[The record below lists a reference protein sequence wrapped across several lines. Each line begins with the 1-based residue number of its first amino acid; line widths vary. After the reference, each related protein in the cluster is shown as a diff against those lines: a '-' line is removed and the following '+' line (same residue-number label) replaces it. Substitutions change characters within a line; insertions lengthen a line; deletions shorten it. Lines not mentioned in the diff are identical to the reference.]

1 MDEWKHYFL
10 TINAG
15 SSSVKFALF
24 ENTEFSRVAEGK
36 IDRIGLPGST
46 LSATLRIEDEE
57 KVDLPIDI
65 PDHTRAVDELLKFLS
80 VHLKGST
87 LSGIGHRIVH
97 GLNFTAHQRITPE
110 VLAELHQIAR
120 YAPEHLP
127 QEIAFIEEFARR
139 FPDVLQVACFDTVFH
154 STLLSEASRFPISR
168 ELFAKGV
175 KRYGFHGL
183 SLEYVREHLAT
194 LLEGDRSRGKIIV
207 LHLGSGASVT
217 AMRDGASVDT
227 SMGFTPLG
235 GIPMATRSGDLDP
248 GVVLALPELLGIS
261 FDEVRDV
268 LNRRS
273 GLLGMSETSPHMRDL
288 LDRVHGDERARDA
301 IAVYCYQIKK
311 YIGAYAAAL
320 GGVDAIVFSGGVGE
334 NAPEVRAQILAG
346 LGFLGIALDP
356 ERNNANAKTISSPD
370 SRVVVRVIPTDEEVV
385 IAKTVRRL
393 SGIL

>member
-1 MDEWKHYFL
+1 MDAWKHYFL

-24 ENTEFSRVAEGK
+24 ENTEFSRVIEGK
-36 IDRIGLPGST
+36 IDRIGLPGAV
-46 LSATLRIEDEE
+46 LSATLRIEEDEQ
-57 KVDLPIDI
+57 VTMGLDV
-65 PDHTRAVDELLKFLS
+65 PDHAHAVGELMQFLS
-80 VHLKGST
+80 THLLGST

-97 GLNFTAHQRITPE
+97 GMNFADHMRITPE
-110 VLAELHQIAR
+110 VLTELHRITS

-154 STLLSEASRFPISR
+154 RTIPDEASRFALPR
-168 ELFAKGV
+168 ELTAKGV
-175 KRYGFHGL
+175 RRYGFHGL
-183 SLEYVREHLAT
+183 SLEYAREHLAT
-194 LLEGDRSRGKIIV
+194 LLEGDHSQGRVLV

-217 AMRDGASVDT
+217 ALRDGVSIDT

-235 GIPMATRSGDLDP
+235 GIPMSTRPGDLDP

-261 FDEVRDV
+261 SDSVREV
-268 LNRRS
+268 LNQRS

-288 LDRVHGDERARDA
+288 LDHMEEDPRAKEA

-311 YIGAYAAAL
+311 YIGAYAAVL
-320 GGVDAIVFSGGVGE
+320 GGVDTIVFSGGVGE
-334 NAPEVRAQILAG
+334 HAPEIRTQVLAG
-346 LGFLGIALDP
+346 LEFLGVAIDE
-356 ERNNANAKTISSPD
+356 ERNRMNGKIISPPGA
-370 SRVVVRVIPTDEEVV
+370 RVTVRVISTDEEIV

-393 SGIL
+393 SDIL